1 MHKNTPGN
9 INENAV
15 QSLFENYL
23 TRKVSHETILFQVR
37 NIRNL
42 WYYRIVWWDCTLSTM
57 QEQDPPIE
65 KSWRC
70 SIGMASG
77 CHEGS
82 ETIEYDP
89 VDNGARY
96 VAR

>member
-1 MHKNTPGN
+1 
-9 INENAV
+9 
-15 QSLFENYL
+15 
-23 TRKVSHETILFQVR
+23 
-37 NIRNL
+37 
-42 WYYRIVWWDCTLSTM
+42 M
-57 QEQDPPIE
+57 QEQDPPTE
-65 KSWRC
+65 KSWRS
-70 SIGMASG
+70 SIGSEGMASG